1 MPPGAL
7 QWWAMIRRTP
17 LVALV
22 ALAVTAGACGSAADE
37 SVDVTA
43 APVQTVAG
51 VGVVPDT
58 VPSGRQ
64 QRVLVPAPVN
74 ADGSPADLIG
84 EVAPGNRVLIIGD
97 SIIASTSSRYGGQ
110 MCDELV
116 PLGWQVA
123 VEAEPSRFVEFG
135 NQVLDRVLDDDP
147 TPETDWHA
155 AVVFLGSNY
164 RGDPFAYAAEL
175 REILDRLAPRPT
187 VLVTVTEYR
196 SNYAAVNDVIR
207 QFADEYDNV
216 TLLDWEQIAEEPG
229 VLSSDRLHPTEL
241 GREVL
246 AQAVAGALG
255 PVSIGDGDCLRS
267 VFRDDSG
274 IGSASGGGSS
284 VGTSSSSSRSSTRT
298 TTTTPAV
305 TTTAADSGVTTTIGG
320 DDGGGGGGGDVTTT
334 APPPVPPTTAPP
346 VTTSPPVVTTTAAPA
361 APAEPAAPAAPDAP
375 SDG

>member
-1 MPPGAL
+1 MVE
-7 QWWAMIRRTP
+7 MIRRAP
-17 LVALV
+17 LTAIV
-22 ALAVTAGACGSAADE
+22 ALALTAGACGAVADE
-37 SVDVTA
+37 SVEETA

-51 VGVVPDT
+51 VGVLPDT
-58 VPSGRQ
+58 VPRGRQ
-64 QRVLVPAPVN
+64 QRVFVPAPVN

-97 SIIASTSSRYGGQ
+97 SIMASTSSRYGRQ

-135 NQVLDRVLDDDP
+135 NEVLDRVLEDDP

-175 REILDRLAPRPT
+175 QEILDRLAPRPT
-187 VLVTVTEYR
+187 VLFTVTEYR
-196 SNYAAVNDVIR
+196 PNYAAVNDVIR
-207 QFADEYDNV
+207 DFADEYDNV
-216 TLLDWEQIAEEPG
+216 TLLDWETIAEEPG
-229 VLSSDRLHPTEL
+229 VLSGDRLHPTDL

-246 AQAVAGALG
+246 AQAVAAALG

-274 IGSASGGGSS
+274 IDSGSGGGSS
-284 VGTSSSSSRSSTRT
+284 IGTSSSSGGTRTVT
-298 TTTTPAV
+298 TTTRPPAV
-305 TTTAADSGVTTTIGG
+305 TTTIADSGGGSVTTTIVGDGDGG
-320 DDGGGGGGGDVTTT
+320 DGGGDVTTT
-334 APPPVPPTTAPP
+334 APTTPPAPPAPPTTAPP
-346 VTTSPPVVTTTAAPA
+346 TTAAPA
-361 APAEPAAPAAPDAP
+361 AAPA
-375 SDG
+375 DG

>member
-1 MPPGAL
+1 MG
-7 QWWAMIRRTP
+7 AMIRRAP
-17 LVALV
+17 LTALI

-51 VGVVPDT
+51 VGVLPDT
-58 VPSGRQ
+58 VPAGRQ
-64 QRVLVPAPVN
+64 QRVFVPAPVN

-97 SIIASTSSRYGGQ
+97 SIIASTSSRYGRQ

-123 VEAEPSRFVEFG
+123 VEAEPSRFIDFG

-147 TPETDWHA
+147 TPETDWHT

-175 REILDRLAPRPT
+175 EEILDRLAPRPT
-187 VLVTVTEYR
+187 VLFTVTEYR

-207 QFADEYDNV
+207 QFAEEYDNV
-216 TLLDWEQIAEEPG
+216 TLLDWEQIAQEPG

-255 PVSIGDGDCLRS
+255 PVSIGEGDCLRS

-274 IGSASGGGSS
+274 TGSGSGGGSS
-284 VGTSSSSSRSSTRT
+284 VGSSSRSSSSRTVTTTTRPATTTTIADSGGGSVT
-298 TTTTPAV
+298 TTTT
-305 TTTAADSGVTTTIGG
+305 GG
-320 DDGGGGGGGDVTTT
+320 DGGGVVTT
-334 APPPVPPTTAPP
+334 APTTVPVTTPAPLPAPQPTTPPAPP
-346 VTTSPPVVTTTAAPA
+346 VEPPDSGTQP
-361 APAEPAAPAAPDAP
+361 
-375 SDG
+375 